1 MIETEVEKFSAAQAI
16 DAELYDA
23 MKRGETKFSGHYEC
37 GKGDLNFRQ
46 QAFSFTDRNG
56 NMRVGKFADVEE
68 ILDFMDYIR
77 ERELKEN
84 V

>member
-1 MIETEVEKFSAAQAI
+1 MTAAQAI

-23 MKRGETKFSGHYEC
+23 MKRRETKFSGYYEC
-37 GKGDLNFRQ
+37 GKGNLIFRQ

-56 NMRVGKFADVEE
+56 NLRVGKFADVEE
-68 ILDFMDYIR
+68 ILNFMDYIR